1 MYEIGYIT
9 AFGISYVGTLPK
21 IKKSGDQLQPIYEA
35 FTNSLESI
43 RLLKDNKS
51 RGKISVNICFKK
63 NMFSNL
69 EFDSIKIEDTGLGF
83 TDKEFERL
91 LNLNDTGKGFSNKG
105 SGRVQYIHFFDK
117 VECES
122 IFKDHNSKTGFKR
135 RKFTLS
141 KSEAFLKSNAIVR
154 LDSFMDTEATNLIT
168 SVRFNNPLNKNDL
181 EYFKSLSI
189 SDLKENLI
197 NRYLANFCENKD
209 SLPEIV
215 INKVVNE
222 SIEEKLVIEQKDIP
236 AVDKELDIFINYS
249 KISNDGKTIEKSA
262 KTEKLNLKGF
272 KISKDKLQ
280 KNGIK
285 LTSKGEIA
293 KDIKLETLLVDD
305 YIDGNRYLFLI
316 SGDYIN
322 GKDTDTRGTLNIPTL
337 EEFKKS
343 MTPASDLFA
352 QEEILID
359 EIKDVANNTILKM
372 YDEIRERTKQKDIE
386 VEKLQKMF
394 LLNPVTI
401 REAKI
406 KLNDT
411 DEEIL
416 EKIYKVDAKVIAK
429 KDAEIK
435 MRVDSL
441 DKLNP
446 NEKNFQEKFTEEVTE
461 LTKAIPLQNRTELTH
476 YVARRK
482 LVLDLLDKI
491 LKRKL
496 TVQNGDK
503 SKLDEALIHN
513 LLFQKGSDKPEN
525 SDLWIINEDFIYFNG
540 SSEKQLSKL
549 KINTKK
555 VFKEDFE
562 IEQEIYLKSLGENRR
577 DKRPDVLLFPEEGK
591 CIILEFKAPNVNASE
606 HLTQIDFYA
615 NLIRN
620 YTVDDIQIT
629 TFYGYL
635 IGENIEPRDVLGR
648 VSRYEHS
655 YHLDYLFRPSEK
667 VNGFDGRENGSIYT
681 EVIKYS
687 TLLERARRRNE
698 IFINKL

>member
-1 MYEIGYIT
+1 MHEIGYIK
-9 AFGISYVGTLPK
+9 AFGISYIGTLPK
-21 IKKSGDQLQPIYEA
+21 IKKATDQLQPIYEA

-51 RGKISVNICFKK
+51 RSKISLNICFKK
-63 NMFSNL
+63 NMFSTL
-69 EFDSIKIEDTGLGF
+69 EFDSIQIEDSGLGF

-105 SGRVQYIHFFDK
+105 SGRVQYIHFFEK

-122 IFKDHNSKTGFKR
+122 IFRDDNSKTGFKK

-154 LDSFMDTEATNLIT
+154 HDSLDDIEAKNPIT
-168 SVRFNNPLNKNDL
+168 SVRFNAPLNKNDL
-181 EYFKSLSI
+181 DYFESLSI
-189 SDLKENLI
+189 SDLKESLI

-222 SIEEKLVIEQKDIP
+222 IIEEKLIIEKQDIP

-249 KISNDGKTIEKSA
+249 RISNDRKTIEKSA

-305 YIDGNRYLFLI
+305 YIDGNRYLFLV

-322 GKDTDTRGTLNIPTL
+322 SKDTDTRGTLNIPTL

-343 MTPASDLFA
+343 MSPASDLFA

-359 EIKDVANNTILKM
+359 EIKDVANDTILKM

-386 VEKLQKMF
+386 VEKLQRMF
-394 LLNPVTI
+394 LLNPITI
-401 REAKI
+401 KEAKI

-435 MRVDSL
+435 KRVDSL
-441 DKLNP
+441 DSLNP

-496 TVQNGDK
+496 TVQNGNK

-525 SDLWIINEDFIYFNG
+525 SDLWIINEDFIYFSG
-540 SSEKQLSKL
+540 SSEKRLNKL
-549 KINTKK
+549 EIDGKK
-555 VFKEDFE
+555 VFKNSFSEE
-562 IEQEIYLKSLGENRR
+562 EEKHLMSLGENRKI
-577 DKRPDVLLFPEEGK
+577 KRPDVLLFPSEGK
-591 CIILEFKAPNVNASE
+591 CIILEFKAPEANVSDHLVQINKYAS
-606 HLTQIDFYA
+606 
-615 NLIRN
+615 LIRN
-620 YTVDDIQIT
+620 YTNDEFQLT

-635 IGENIEPRDVLGR
+635 IGESIEARDVLGA
-648 VSRYEHS
+648 VGNFEHS
-655 YHLDYLFRPSEK
+655 YHLDYFFKPSEK
-667 VNGFDGRENGSIYT
+667 VYGFDKSDGSIYT

-687 TLLERARRRNE
+687 TLLERARKRND